1 MCVEVAAN
9 AEHVGLL
16 PTGFGAASA
25 VETMDRPVRVLGKG
39 EEGGR
44 ERMTFYLC
52 TLIGVFSKKLFCCV
66 CMQLFVSWL
75 VAYEY
80 TYMYIYIYQNTKY
93 SVSMAHMGVLET
105 ISKREQID
113 AEEGVKNWYLVFEDD
128 AVTQLDKSTLYDSLN
143 NMLGYMPIEAEAVNM
158 G

>member
-1 MCVEVAAN
+1 
-9 AEHVGLL
+9 
-16 PTGFGAASA
+16 
-25 VETMDRPVRVLGKG
+25 
-39 EEGGR
+39 
-44 ERMTFYLC
+44 
-52 TLIGVFSKKLFCCV
+52 
-66 CMQLFVSWL
+66 
-75 VAYEY
+75 
-80 TYMYIYIYQNTKY
+80 
-93 SVSMAHMGVLET
+93 MAHMGVLET